1 MRRMSY
7 RNSRNVTYV
16 KPEEPKF
23 LREIK
28 ERIGYQAPPDVNI
41 KRTYPI
47 ESSDDADIERTDE
60 APTVVSLKPGDLTA
74 EEAKKARLRKEE
86 EEDSNSMAN

>member
-1 MRRMSY
+1 MSY
-7 RNSRNVTYV
+7 RNNRNVTYV

-28 ERIGYQAPPDVNI
+28 ERIGYQAPPDVNT

-86 EEDSNSMAN
+86 EEDSNSKAN